1 MTVTLRLR
9 AESGWLETESARDVI
24 AQVASIWR
32 GGGTVAFPTET
43 VYGLGA
49 HALDPA
55 AVETIFRAKQRPAW
69 DPLIVHVADRS
80 MLRSVVAEVPPPAE
94 QLMEEFW
101 PGPLT
106 LLLPRTDR
114 VPDAV
119 TSGRPLVGV
128 RVPAHP
134 VAHALIDAAGL
145 PIAAPSA
152 NSFGRISPTTAGH
165 VLEDLDGRIDAVV
178 DSGPTLHGVE
188 STVVDASQL
197 PMIMYRP
204 GAIPIEQLRAVV
216 RDVVVHHRE
225 ESAGDREASGQPDSL
240 PSPGVGMRHYA
251 PRAKLWLCER
261 WAADLGEDLE
271 RLGQA
276 LAGKGRRVFYMLPE
290 GVEIAAPEDKVFR
303 WGTWADLA
311 ELAQRLFLGLRELDR
326 RGATDIVCPLPP
338 EEGIGAAI
346 RDRLYRAARVK

>member
-9 AESGWLETESARDVI
+9 AEASRLETESVRSVI

-55 AVETIFRAKQRPAW
+55 AIKAIFEAKQRPAW

-119 TSGRPLVGV
+119 TAGRRLVGV
-128 RVPAHP
+128 RMPAHP

-145 PIAAPSA
+145 PVAAPSA
-152 NSFGRISPTTAGH
+152 NSFGRISPTTAEH

-197 PMIMYRP
+197 PMIVYRP
-204 GAIPIEQLRAVV
+204 GAIPIEQLRAVIG
-216 RDVVVHHRE
+216 DVVVHRD
-225 ESAGDREASGQPDSL
+225 ESAGEREASAPPETL
-240 PSPGVGMRHYA
+240 PSPGVGIRHYA
-251 PRAKLWLCER
+251 PRAKVWLCEQ
-261 WAADLGEDLE
+261 WTGDLGKLLE
-271 RLGQA
+271 GVGQA
-276 LAGKGRRVFYMLPE
+276 LAGNGRRVFYMLPE
-290 GVEIAAPEDKVFR
+290 GVEIAAREDEVFH
-303 WGTWADLA
+303 WGTWEDLA

-346 RDRLYRAARVK
+346 RDRLRRAARLK